1 MSTDPK
7 IIIVGAGAAG
17 IAAACRL
24 FENGLQNLLILEAE
38 NRIGGRINSVEFAD
52 GVVDLGAQWCH
63 GEVNNSVYNLVKE
76 LNLLSRSFNDY
87 SDFNFCLSNG
97 STLDKDV
104 TRKFMYICSIIE
116 EEGVKNNE
124 EEVDTTYGERFAKR

>member
-1 MSTDPK
+1 MSSIPK

-17 IAAACRL
+17 IAAASRL
-24 FENGLQNLLILEAE
+24 FENGLEDLLVLEAG
-38 NRIGGRINSVEFAD
+38 NRIGGRINSVEFAG

-76 LNLLSRSFNDY
+76 FNLLSPSANNY

-97 STLDKDV
+97 FILDKDV
-104 TRKFMYICSIIE
+104 TQKFMHIFELIE
-116 EEGVKNNE
+116 SGFMKISEEDLDK
-124 EEVDTTYGERFAKR
+124 TYGDYVAKR